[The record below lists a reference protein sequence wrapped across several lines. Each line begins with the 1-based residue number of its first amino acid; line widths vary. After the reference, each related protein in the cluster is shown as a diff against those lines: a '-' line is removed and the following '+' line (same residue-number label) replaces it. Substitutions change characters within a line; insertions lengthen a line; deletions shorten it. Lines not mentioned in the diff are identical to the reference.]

1 MNSVDATLHKHHGGK
16 MIPGMLDGVK
26 VLDLSEDI
34 AGSFCTRLLADYG
47 ADVLKVEPPSGAQ
60 LRRMGPFFQDDPNPE
75 KSLFYLP
82 LNLNKKGITLN
93 LETTAGQNI
102 LKRLSLHV
110 DIIVESY
117 EPGYM
122 KSLGLS
128 YDELSKD
135 KPGLIMTSITPFGQD
150 GPYASYK
157 GGEIVEYAM
166 SMVMSISGL
175 ADREPLKHGGF
186 QAQYQGGLFAAA
198 ATSIGLY
205 GQSNNG
211 VGEHI
216 DVSIVECL
224 ASTMMATQTIYPFV
238 GATQARRQSVGDAFS
253 NPMPC
258 EDGWIIV
265 QAGGGATWEDI
276 SDFFQEPKLLEPR
289 FSEPAQRANNGAEM
303 DEIIINSIKS
313 RGKWELFTKAADAR
327 MLFGL
332 VQPPSELIDC
342 PQLESREFFREIQ
355 HPTIGNIK
363 VPAELFK
370 VSETP
375 YQLHSAAP
383 TLGQN
388 NHEIYVEGLGYS
400 TSEYSQLRQLN
411 II

>member
-1 MNSVDATLHKHHGGK
+1 ML
-16 MIPGMLDGVK
+16 PGMLDGVK

-47 ADVLKVEPPSGAQ
+47 ADVLKVEPPSGAH

-93 LETTAGQNI
+93 LETIAGQNI
-102 LKRLSLHV
+102 FKRLSMHV

-117 EPGYM
+117 KPGYM

-128 YDELSKD
+128 HDELSKD
-135 KPGLIMTSITPFGQD
+135 NPSLIMTSITPFGQD
-150 GPYASYK
+150 GPYANYK

-186 QAQYQGGLFAAA
+186 QAQYQGGLFGAA

-205 GQSNNG
+205 AQSNNG
-211 VGEHI
+211 IGEHI

-224 ASTMMATQTIYPFV
+224 ASTMMATQTIYPFY
-238 GATQARRQSVGDAFS
+238 GATQARRQSVGDGFS

-258 EDGWIIV
+258 KDGWIIV

-276 SDFFQEPKLLEPR
+276 ADFFDEPKLLEPR
-289 FSEPAQRANNGAEM
+289 FAEPAQRANNGADM
-303 DEIIINSIKS
+303 DEIIINSIKD

-332 VQPPSELIDC
+332 VQTPVSYTHLT
-342 PQLESREFFREIQ
+342 L
-355 HPTIGNIK
+355 PTSDL
-363 VPAELFK
+363 V
-370 VSETP
+370 
-375 YQLHSAAP
+375 
-383 TLGQN
+383 
-388 NHEIYVEGLGYS
+388 
-400 TSEYSQLRQLN
+400 
-411 II
+411 

>member
-135 KPGLIMTSITPFGQD
+135 NPGLIMTSITPFGQD

-332 VQPPSELIDC
+332 VQTPSELIDC

>member
-1 MNSVDATLHKHHGGK
+1 MNSVDATLHKHHGGQ

-135 KPGLIMTSITPFGQD
+135 NPGLIMTSITPFGQD

-332 VQPPSELIDC
+332 VQTPSELIDC

>member
-1 MNSVDATLHKHHGGK
+1 MNSVDATLHKHHGGQ

-135 KPGLIMTSITPFGQD
+135 NPGLIMTSITPFGQD

-332 VQPPSELIDC
+332 VQTPSELIDC
-342 PQLESREFFREIQ
+342 PQLESREFFREVQ

>member
-1 MNSVDATLHKHHGGK
+1 ML
-16 MIPGMLDGVK
+16 PGMLDGVK

-47 ADVLKVEPPSGAQ
+47 ADVLKVEPPSGAH

-93 LETTAGQNI
+93 LETIAGQNI
-102 LKRLSLHV
+102 FKRLSMHV

-128 YDELSKD
+128 HDELSKD
-135 KPGLIMTSITPFGQD
+135 NPSLIMTSITPFGQD
-150 GPYASYK
+150 GPYANYK

-186 QAQYQGGLFAAA
+186 QAQYQGGLFGAA

-205 GQSNNG
+205 AQSNNG
-211 VGEHI
+211 IGEHI

-224 ASTMMATQTIYPFV
+224 ASTMMATQTIYPFY
-238 GATQARRQSVGDAFS
+238 GATQARRQSVGDGFS

-258 EDGWIIV
+258 KDGWIIV

-276 SDFFQEPKLLEPR
+276 ADFFDEPKLLEPR
-289 FSEPAQRANNGAEM
+289 FAEPAQRANNGAEM
-303 DEIIINSIKS
+303 DEIIINSIKD

-332 VQPPSELIDC
+332 VQTPSELIDC
-342 PQLESREFFREIQ
+342 PQLESREFFREIE
-355 HPTIGNIK
+355 HPVMGNIK

-370 VSETP
+370 LSETP

-388 NHEIYVEGLGYS
+388 NH
-400 TSEYSQLRQLN
+400 
-411 II
+411 

>member
-1 MNSVDATLHKHHGGK
+1 MNSVDATLHKHHGGQ

-135 KPGLIMTSITPFGQD
+135 NPGLIMTSITPFGQD

-205 GQSNNG
+205 GKSNNG

-332 VQPPSELIDC
+332 VQTPSELIDC

-375 YQLHSAAP
+375 YQLHTAAP

>member
-1 MNSVDATLHKHHGGK
+1 
-16 MIPGMLDGVK
+16 
-26 VLDLSEDI
+26 
-34 AGSFCTRLLADYG
+34 
-47 ADVLKVEPPSGAQ
+47 
-60 LRRMGPFFQDDPNPE
+60 MGPFFQDDPNPE

-135 KPGLIMTSITPFGQD
+135 NPGLIMTSITPFGQD

-332 VQPPSELIDC
+332 VQTPSELIDC

>member
-1 MNSVDATLHKHHGGK
+1 

-135 KPGLIMTSITPFGQD
+135 NPGLIMTSITPFGQD

-205 GQSNNG
+205 GKSNNG

-332 VQPPSELIDC
+332 VQTPSELIDC

-375 YQLHSAAP
+375 YQLHTAAP

>member
-1 MNSVDATLHKHHGGK
+1 MNSVAATLHKHHGGQ

-135 KPGLIMTSITPFGQD
+135 NPGLIMTSITPFGQD

-332 VQPPSELIDC
+332 VQTPSELIDC

>member
-1 MNSVDATLHKHHGGK
+1 ML
-16 MIPGMLDGVK
+16 PGMLDGVK

-47 ADVLKVEPPSGAQ
+47 ADVLKIEPPSGAQ
-60 LRRMGPFFQDDPNPE
+60 LRRMGPFFQDDPDPE

-117 EPGYM
+117 QPGYM

-128 YDELSKD
+128 YEELSRD
-135 KPGLIMTSITPFGQD
+135 NPNLVMTSITPFGKD
-150 GPYASYK
+150 GPYANYK

-186 QAQYQGGLFAAA
+186 QAQYQGGLFGAA

-224 ASTMMATQTIYPFV
+224 ASTMMATQTIYPFI
-238 GATQARRQSVGDAFS
+238 GATQARRQSVGDSFS

-258 EDGWIIV
+258 KDGWIIV
-265 QAGGGATWEDI
+265 QSGGGATWEDI
-276 SDFFQEPKLLEPR
+276 SDFFDEPKLLEPR
-289 FSEPAQRANNGAEM
+289 FAEPAQRANNGAEM
-303 DEIIINSIKS
+303 DEIIINSIKN

-332 VQPPSELIDC
+332 VQTPAELIDC
-342 PQLESREFFREIQ
+342 PQLESREFFREIE
-355 HPTIGNIK
+355 HPVIGNIK

-370 VSETP
+370 VNETP

-400 TSEYSQLRQLN
+400 TSEYCQLRQLN